1 MNIAIPELSLVIL
14 IGPDSAAKR
23 EFAAR
28 NFKPDEIH
36 EPDLPIIEARLEAGK
51 LTVVDA
57 PNESVDERAKF
68 HTVARHHCVEPVA
81 FLFDFAR
88 GMADSARTALLGRRL
103 KALDKEG
110 FHRIG
115 LLDSEQAAASAAV
128 SRERLPQRRPE
139 LTGPFDIIGDVHGCF
154 EELEELL
161 TWLGYLPASNDQG
174 ERVYRHP
181 QGRRVTF
188 LGDLVDRGPRVI
200 ECVRLAMAMCRDGA
214 LCVPGNH
221 DVKFSKKLAGHD
233 VHVAHGLQA
242 SLDQVNAL
250 PQRERERFTEDARRF
265 IDQLPHHYVLDGGKL
280 VVAHAGMKEEMQG
293 RSGGRTREFALYGET
308 TGEYD
313 SFGLPVRLN
322 WASRYSGAAFVA
334 YGHMAVKEAAW
345 LNNTVCIDTGCVF
358 GGRLSALKWPEKE
371 LVQVKAR
378 KVHWAPRKPL
388 SEPPKS

>member
-1 MNIAIPELSLVIL
+1 MNIAIPELALVVL

-23 EFAAR
+23 AFAVKH
-28 NFKPDEIH
+28 FKPDELH
-36 EPDLPIIEARLEAGK
+36 EPDVPIIEARLEAGK
-51 LTVVDA
+51 FTVVDA
-57 PNESVDERAKF
+57 PNESVEDRAKF
-68 HTVARHHCVEPVA
+68 HTVSRHHFVEPVA
-81 FLFDFAR
+81 ILFDFAK
-88 GMADSARTALLGRRL
+88 GKNDSARSALLGRRL

-110 FHRIG
+110 FHRVG
-115 LLDSEQAAASAAV
+115 LLDSETSAAKATV
-128 SRERLPQRRPE
+128 TRERLPQRRPE

-154 EELEELL
+154 DELEELL
-161 TWLGYLPASNDQG
+161 NWLGYLPASNDAG
-174 ERVYRHP
+174 ERIYRHP
-181 QGRRVTF
+181 NGRRVIF
-188 LGDLVDRGPRVI
+188 LGDLVDRGPRVV
-200 ECVRLAMAMCRDGA
+200 ECVKLAMAMCRDGA

-221 DVKFSKKLAGHD
+221 DVKFAKKLAGHD

-242 SLDQVNAL
+242 SLDQIAAMPGSV
-250 PQRERERFTEDARRF
+250 RDKFEEDARNF
-265 IDQLPHHYVLDGGKL
+265 IERLPHHYVLDGGRL

-322 WASRYSGAAFVA
+322 WAAQYNGAAFVA

-378 KVHWAPRKPL
+378 KVHWAASKPR
-388 SEPPKS
+388 S